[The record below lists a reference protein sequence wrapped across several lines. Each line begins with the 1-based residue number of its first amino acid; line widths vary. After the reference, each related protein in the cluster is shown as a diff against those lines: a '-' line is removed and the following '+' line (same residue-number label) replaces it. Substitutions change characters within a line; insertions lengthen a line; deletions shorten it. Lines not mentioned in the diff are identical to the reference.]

1 MKTPPDK
8 TISFTIIS
16 HRTQRP
22 ELRWMAYITFP
33 AGSDE
38 TTVLPIEVTGDR
50 DIPVAS
56 GTLEFAGQMLAVK
69 DGMASLRYA
78 DFVKGV
84 HSVPIWLHR
93 DGMDPVPGG
102 LTFA

>member
-16 HRTQRP
+16 HRMPRP
-22 ELRWMAYITFP
+22 ELWWMAYITFP

-38 TTVLPIEVTGDR
+38 STVLQIEVKGDG
-50 DIPVAS
+50 DVPVKS
-56 GTLEFAGQMLAVK
+56 GTLEFAGQMLKVRN
-69 DGMASLRYA
+69 GMASLRYA

-93 DGMDPVPGG
+93 DGMEPVPGG